1 MKELSI
7 CAILAIFICSGYA
20 QIDATDVIHQVD
32 GTESVG
38 RLTAFDGVVFTVDIQ
53 GDPIQISR
61 AEVVS
66 IALGQPQLRP
76 KLLYV
81 GSDKD
86 DLANDA
92 VANALKMAGFDLTS
106 ATALPA
112 SLDGFD
118 VVVLESFSA
127 SSADAAKML
136 RSFVGKGGGV
146 VLVGTVPKALSPG
159 KGESKYYE
167 CYDCGYIYPWGTS
180 VIADWLGGSAMESV
194 TRSDPR
200 ISASISNP
208 FFASPEIIVG
218 QDLYVFRGERAI
230 SYFVTGSLSA
240 HAQPVAK
247 IRFEDLKGN
256 ERTHIAAFANPFGE
270 GRVYYQYMSYEPNH
284 PKLVELFVAGTKW
297 AAGILPEVR

>member
-32 GTESVG
+32 GTELLG
-38 RLTAFDGVVFTVDIQ
+38 RLTTFDGVVFTVDIQ
-53 GDPIQISR
+53 NEPTQIPR

-81 GSDKD
+81 GSDTD
-86 DLANDA
+86 DLANYA
-92 VANALKMAGFDLTS
+92 VANALEMAGFDLTS
-106 ATALPA
+106 ATTLPA
-112 SLDGFD
+112 SLDEFD
-118 VVVLESFSA
+118 VVVLESVSA
-127 SSADAAKML
+127 SSEDAAKVL
-136 RSFVGKGGGV
+136 RSFIGKGGGA
-146 VLVGTVPKALSPG
+146 VLAGTVPKALCPG
-159 KGESKYYE
+159 GKLSSYSE
-167 CYDCGYIYPWGTS
+167 CTFCDYIYPWGTS
-180 VIADWLGGSAMESV
+180 AIADWLGGSTMESV
-194 TRSDPR
+194 TRLDPR

-218 QDLYVFRGERAI
+218 QDLYVFRGEREI
-230 SYFVTGSLSA
+230 SYFATGSLSA
-240 HAQPVAK
+240 QAQPVAK
-247 IRFEDLKGN
+247 IRFEDNKGN
-256 ERTHIAAFANPFGE
+256 EKTHISAFANPFGE

-284 PKLVELFVAGTKW
+284 PKLVELLVAGTKW

>member
-1 MKELSI
+1 MKGLRI

-32 GTESVG
+32 GTELVG
-38 RLTAFDGVVFTVDIQ
+38 RLTAFDGVLFTVDIQ
-53 GDPIQISR
+53 GEPIQIPR

-81 GSDKD
+81 GSDTD

-92 VANALKMAGFDLTS
+92 VANALKTVGFDLTS
-106 ATALPA
+106 ATTLPA

-118 VVVLESFSA
+118 VVVLESVSA

-136 RSFVGKGGGV
+136 RSFVGKGGGA
-146 VLVGTVPKALSPG
+146 VLVGTVPEALSPEG
-159 KGESKYYE
+159 TLNRYYE

-180 VIADWLGGSAMESV
+180 AIADWLGGSTMESV
-194 TRSDPR
+194 IRSDPR

-208 FFASPEIIVG
+208 FFASPEIVVG
-218 QDLYVFRGERAI
+218 QDLYVFRGEREI
-230 SYFVTGSLSA
+230 SYFATGTLSA
-240 HAQPVAK
+240 QAQPVAK

-256 ERTHIAAFANPFGE
+256 ERTHIAAFANPFGD

-284 PKLVELFVAGTKW
+284 PKLVELLVAGTKW

>member
-1 MKELSI
+1 MKGLRI

-32 GTESVG
+32 GTDSVG
-38 RLTAFDGVVFTVDIQ
+38 RLTAFDGVIFTVDIQ
-53 GDPIQISR
+53 GELSQIPR
-61 AEVVS
+61 TEVVS

-81 GSDKD
+81 GSDTD

-92 VANALKMAGFDLTS
+92 VANALKTAGFDLTA
-106 ATALPA
+106 ATTLPA

-118 VVVLESFSA
+118 VVVLESVSA

-136 RSFVGKGGGV
+136 RSFVGKGGGA
-146 VLVGTVPKALSPG
+146 VLVGTVPKALSPE
-159 KGESKYYE
+159 GELSRYGE
-167 CYDCGYIYPWGTS
+167 CNNCGYIYPWGTS
-180 VIADWLGGSAMESV
+180 AIADWLGGSTMESV

-218 QDLYVFRGERAI
+218 QDLYVFRGEREV

-240 HAQPVAK
+240 QAQPVAK

-256 ERTHIAAFANPFGE
+256 ERTHIAAFANPFGD

-284 PKLVELFVAGTKW
+284 PKLVELLVAGTKW
-297 AAGILPEVR
+297 AAGILPEVV